1 MAPWHLTLNDDC
13 CLKLF
18 ELCDGKSLAHIAR
31 TDKRLLARVSD
42 RNSTAASPGAQV
54 WRQLC
59 ASHSLR
65 QPGTR
70 TRGQLPWSKVYALS
84 ICIECSEFGEVVI
97 NDPPNVLGF
106 ERGRF
111 ALCRRC
117 MRSDTLWRVMN
128 RPEIRGD
135 GQKLAHLLF
144 RIETVRRELGLKPRY
159 KRTVMASSARASSA
173 RTSRSAPT
181 TSKRRR
187 RPRTTLQST
196 VGRHIAAQ
204 DAAPPPAPSAANNWG
219 LDTPNP
225 ILPFNDYY
233 GHPPSARALLNA
245 IGRDPSSITVINGV
259 TGAPYRPG
267 PDAGGGANS

>member
-1 MAPWHLTLNDDC
+1 MAPWHLILNDDC

-31 TDKRLLARVSD
+31 TDKRLHARVSD

-59 ASHSLR
+59 ASHNLR

-128 RPEIRGD
+128 RPEIKGD

-159 KRTVMASSARASSA
+159 KRAVTASSA

-181 TSKRRR
+181 TSRRR
-187 RPRTTLQST
+187 RRQRTTLQST
-196 VGRHIAAQ
+196 VRRHIAAQ
-204 DAAPPPAPSAANNWG
+204 DAAPPPVPSAANNWG

-245 IGRDPSSITVINGV
+245 IRNPSSITVIDGV

>member
-1 MAPWHLTLNDDC
+1 MAPWHLVLNDDC

-31 TDKRLLARVSD
+31 TDKRLHARVSD

-59 ASHSLR
+59 ASHNLR

-128 RPEIRGD
+128 RPEIKGD

-159 KRTVMASSARASSA
+159 KRAVTAS
-173 RTSRSAPT
+173 
-181 TSKRRR
+181 RRR
-187 RPRTTLQST
+187 RRTADGEPPRA
-196 VGRHIAAQ
+196 RIARPRN
-204 DAAPPPAPSAANNWG
+204 PPPPPDPQAMPPPPG
-219 LDTPNP
+219 
-225 ILPFNDYY
+225 
-233 GHPPSARALLNA
+233 PPSDL
-245 IGRDPSSITVINGV
+245 P
-259 TGAPYRPG
+259 PG
-267 PDAGGGANS
+267 PPSDLPPPPRGHLGDADAQVTF

>member
-31 TDKRLLARVSD
+31 TDKRLHARVSD

-59 ASHSLR
+59 ASHNLR

-159 KRTVMASSARASSA
+159 KRAVTASR
-173 RTSRSAPT
+173 
-181 TSKRRR
+181 RRR
-187 RPRTTLQST
+187 RPRTNN
-196 VGRHIAAQ
+196 
-204 DAAPPPAPSAANNWG
+204 PPP
-219 LDTPNP
+219 
-225 ILPFNDYY
+225 
-233 GHPPSARALLNA
+233 
-245 IGRDPSSITVINGV
+245 
-259 TGAPYRPG
+259 PG
-267 PDAGGGANS
+267 PDAMPPSDLPPPPRGHPTLTVRSRSSRRVSISVVVFFAALPVFGLLRRSHD

>member
-1 MAPWHLTLNDDC
+1 MLRTQTARPRPAKHAYDALPTMAPWHLVLNDDC

-31 TDKRLLARVSD
+31 TDKRLHARVSD

-59 ASHSLR
+59 ASHNLR

-128 RPEIRGD
+128 RPEIKGD

-159 KRTVMASSARASSA
+159 KRAVAASS
-173 RTSRSAPT
+173 
-181 TSKRRR
+181 RRR
-187 RPRTTLQST
+187 RARADDVEARARAPATIHSSSSHCRRT
-196 VGRHIAAQ
+196 
-204 DAAPPPAPSAANNWG
+204 PPPAPPRQTIGASPS
-219 LDTPNP
+219 DP
-225 ILPFNDYY
+225 ILRHRAAIRRAPVPF
-233 GHPPSARALLNA
+233 
-245 IGRDPSSITVINGV
+245 
-259 TGAPYRPG
+259 
-267 PDAGGGANS
+267 

>member
-1 MAPWHLTLNDDC
+1 MAPWHLILNDDC

-31 TDKRLLARVSD
+31 TDKRLHARVSD

-59 ASHSLR
+59 ASHNLR

-128 RPEIRGD
+128 RPEIKGD

-159 KRTVMASSARASSA
+159 KRAVTASS
-173 RTSRSAPT
+173 
-181 TSKRRR
+181 RRR
-187 RPRTTLQST
+187 RP
-196 VGRHIAAQ
+196 VGRARIAQ
-204 DAAPPPAPSAANNWG
+204 PRTNNPPPPDPEAIPPPPG
-219 LDTPNP
+219 
-225 ILPFNDYY
+225 
-233 GHPPSARALLNA
+233 PPSALPPPPRGHLGDAD
-245 IGRDPSSITVINGV
+245 GQV
-259 TGAPYRPG
+259 TF
-267 PDAGGGANS
+267 

>member
-1 MAPWHLTLNDDC
+1 MAPWHLVLNDDC

-31 TDKRLLARVSD
+31 TDKRLHARVSD

-59 ASHSLR
+59 ASHNLR

-128 RPEIRGD
+128 RPEIKGD

-144 RIETVRRELGLKPRY
+144 RIETVRRELGLPPRY
-159 KRTVMASSARASSA
+159 KRAVAAS
-173 RTSRSAPT
+173 
-181 TSKRRR
+181 RRR
-187 RPRTTLQST
+187 RARLQRCSLVPPHRVASRRKRMGLRWVLGRQPDLTPPYLRSKSLQSCESHW
-196 VGRHIAAQ
+196 RQ
-204 DAAPPPAPSAANNWG
+204 KNLMSR
-219 LDTPNP
+219 
-225 ILPFNDYY
+225 Y
-233 GHPPSARALLNA
+233 
-245 IGRDPSSITVINGV
+245 
-259 TGAPYRPG
+259 
-267 PDAGGGANS
+267 

>member
-1 MAPWHLTLNDDC
+1 MAPWHLVLNDDC

-31 TDKRLLARVSD
+31 TDKRLHARVSD

-59 ASHSLR
+59 ASHNLR

-159 KRTVMASSARASSA
+159 KRAVAASSS
-173 RTSRSAPT
+173 
-181 TSKRRR
+181 RRR
-187 RPRTTLQST
+187 RR
-196 VGRHIAAQ
+196 RR
-204 DAAPPPAPSAANNWG
+204 DAV
-219 LDTPNP
+219 T
-225 ILPFNDYY
+225 
-233 GHPPSARALLNA
+233 ARLYR
-245 IGRDPSSITVINGV
+245 GFSPSSRRTVSMRKSRCASFWPSPLISGRFITRQSVSDRMQRRHS
-259 TGAPYRPG
+259 AKRPRSK
-267 PDAGGGANS
+267 PKTFGGSLMTTSPNSEHSMQMLSA

>member
-1 MAPWHLTLNDDC
+1 MAPWHLVLNDDC

-31 TDKRLLARVSD
+31 TDKRLHARVSD

-59 ASHSLR
+59 ASHNLR

-128 RPEIRGD
+128 RPEIKGD

-159 KRTVMASSARASSA
+159 KRAVTASS
-173 RTSRSAPT
+173 
-181 TSKRRR
+181 RRR
-187 RPRTTLQST
+187 RRAADGEPSRARIARPRTNPPPPDP
-196 VGRHIAAQ
+196 
-204 DAAPPPAPSAANNWG
+204 DAMMPPPAG
-219 LDTPNP
+219 
-225 ILPFNDYY
+225 
-233 GHPPSARALLNA
+233 PPSDLPPPPRGHLGDAD
-245 IGRDPSSITVINGV
+245 GQV
-259 TGAPYRPG
+259 TY
-267 PDAGGGANS
+267 

>member
-1 MAPWHLTLNDDC
+1 MPSTRKRLASTTQDALDALPTMAPWHLVLNDDC

-31 TDKRLLARVSD
+31 TDKRLHARVSD

-59 ASHSLR
+59 AAHNLR

-159 KRTVMASSARASSA
+159 KRAVAASSS
-173 RTSRSAPT
+173 
-181 TSKRRR
+181 RRR
-187 RPRTTLQST
+187 RRRRQAST
-196 VGRHIAAQ
+196 PPVLGQTIEEHIGLPFASAT
-204 DAAPPPAPSAANNWG
+204 DAAVERALAGAINQPPPDPQAQPHIPSER
-219 LDTPNP
+219 TP
-225 ILPFNDYY
+225 PFGVQGTGSDM
-233 GHPPSARALLNA
+233 
-245 IGRDPSSITVINGV
+245 ITL
-259 TGAPYRPG
+259 
-267 PDAGGGANS
+267 

>member
-1 MAPWHLTLNDDC
+1 MVLAVCKTLGKDPDSGLALALIYRDPNISPATCQVALDALPTMAPWHLVLNDDC

-31 TDKRLLARVSD
+31 TDKRLHARVSD

-59 ASHSLR
+59 ASHNLR

-84 ICIECSEFGEVVI
+84 ICIECSAFGEVVI

-128 RPEIRGD
+128 RPEIKGD

-144 RIETVRRELGLKPRY
+144 RIETVRRELGLRGEAGRRELAGVELRY
-159 KRTVMASSARASSA
+159 NVLM
-173 RTSRSAPT
+173 
-181 TSKRRR
+181 
-187 RPRTTLQST
+187 
-196 VGRHIAAQ
+196 
-204 DAAPPPAPSAANNWG
+204 
-219 LDTPNP
+219 
-225 ILPFNDYY
+225 
-233 GHPPSARALLNA
+233 
-245 IGRDPSSITVINGV
+245 
-259 TGAPYRPG
+259 
-267 PDAGGGANS
+267 

>member
-1 MAPWHLTLNDDC
+1 MAPWHLVLNDDC

-31 TDKRLLARVSD
+31 TDKRLHARVSD

-59 ASHSLR
+59 ASHNLR

-106 ERGRF
+106 EWGRF

-128 RPEIRGD
+128 RPEIKGD

-159 KRTVMASSARASSA
+159 KRAVAAEGQMAARAAAASLVGPAAAAGSVA
-173 RTSRSAPT
+173 ERSGHAAAP
-181 TSKRRR
+181 R
-187 RPRTTLQST
+187 RPCA
-196 VGRHIAAQ
+196 VAA
-204 DAAPPPAPSAANNWG
+204 ATPSPPACTAA
-219 LDTPNP
+219 
-225 ILPFNDYY
+225 
-233 GHPPSARALLNA
+233 
-245 IGRDPSSITVINGV
+245 
-259 TGAPYRPG
+259 
-267 PDAGGGANS
+267 